1 MRQATRKGLLTAAA
15 AGGVLAVTSGY
26 AHADAGAKGGS
37 AHSPGV
43 LSGNTVQA
51 PVDAPVNLCGN
62 TVNVVGVLNPAAG
75 NRCANTSGHGGGG
88 YGDGHGDRPSAGG
101 ASAHGGSGHSPGVG
115 SGNTVQAPVRAPV
128 NLCANSVT
136 IGGAGNAVM
145 GNDCANEGDGTA
157 TPPGKPGKPGRPGEP
172 GHPGKPGGPGT
183 PGQPGGPGT
192 PGHPGK
198 PGKPGSDTSGDQGT
212 PGGPGQHG
220 RPGHPGG
227 PGEYGPPEGPHRS
240 GGTVPHGA
248 PGPYGDT
255 TPYGETALV
264 PPGAGDQPV
273 AQAVTPPAGKDQLA
287 QTGGSPMAALALPM
301 GAGMLL
307 AGSVLYR
314 RARA

>member
-37 AHSPGV
+37 THSPGV

-51 PVDAPVNLCGN
+51 PVHAPVNLCGN

-75 NRCANTSGHGGGG
+75 NSCSNSSGHGDGG
-88 YGDGHGDRPSAGG
+88 YGDGHGGRPSGSG

-115 SGNTVQAPVRAPV
+115 SGNTVQAPVHAPV
-128 NLCANSVT
+128 NLCGDSVT

-145 GNDCANEGDGTA
+145 GNGCANEGDGTT
-157 TPPGKPGKPGRPGEP
+157 TPPGKPGKPG
-172 GHPGKPGGPGT
+172 HPGKPGQPGEPGGPGT

-198 PGKPGSDTSGDQGT
+198 PGDDTSGDQ
-212 PGGPGQHG
+212 GGPGQHG

-227 PGEYGPPEGPHRS
+227 PGEYGQPDGPHRS
-240 GGTVPHGA
+240 SGTGPHDA
-248 PGPYGDT
+248 TGPYGDT
-255 TPYGETALV
+255 APYGETALV
-264 PPGAGDQPV
+264 PPGTPDQPV
-273 AQAVTPPAGKDQLA
+273 AQAVAPPAGKDQLA
-287 QTGGSPMAALALPM
+287 QTGSSPMAALALPM